1 MNKEEMLNAVIK
13 EILETYNFKNDKV
26 IFIRS
31 SYKNNKDLED
41 MLQNYNYGKYDAYFI
56 DDKYFENK
64 NDYAIIVDKRYFK
77 I

>member
-1 MNKEEMLNAVIK
+1 MSDKEEMLNALIK
-13 EILETYNFKNDKV
+13 ATLKTYDFKNDLV

-41 MLQNYNYGKYDAYFI
+41 MLQNYGKYDVYFI

-64 NDYAIIVDKRYFK
+64 NVYAIVIDKRYFK